1 MGGGGESPPL
11 LPRLGQRRASLSCK
25 HLGTKGLHLEA
36 GSHVKSRRG
45 VVLEPEQLGEG
56 KSRGQA

>member
-11 LPRLGQRRASLSCK
+11 LPRLGQRRANLSCK
-25 HLGTKGLHLEA
+25 HLGTKGLCLEA
-36 GSHVKSRRG
+36 GSPVKSHRG